1 MIDLLLKIYYPFNG
15 QILFDDTDINL
26 FNNSSL
32 RNKISY
38 VSQDALFFNRSID
51 ENLNLLTDDSK
62 DFSELF
68 DQLNLSNFK
77 ENKNQII
84 GSGGINYHL
93 AKTKFNFIRAYLK
106 EAEILILDEPTS
118 NLDYE
123 IKYIKKI
130 FKRN

>member
-77 ENKNQII
+77 EIKIRSLVLVVSICHLDKNKN
-84 GSGGINYHL
+84 
-93 AKTKFNFIRAYLK
+93 
-106 EAEILILDEPTS
+106 LIL
-118 NLDYE
+118 
-123 IKYIKKI
+123 
-130 FKRN
+130 